1 MPFDALTYNA
11 LAKELNNMLSG
22 GKIERVGMPS
32 KDDVFL
38 LVRPL
43 KTEKRGAFNLAVSVN
58 PSRPGVYIADKPSE
72 NPLSAFS
79 FLMHLRK
86 HIGGGTIN
94 AVSAVKRERIIAFQI
109 TASDELGYKE
119 NYVLY
124 VELLGKYA
132 NAILTDK
139 DGKITDALKHVGF
152 DDYSARAVLPGLTY
166 SLPPVQKDKIPPDN
180 RCGMEKLLDGF
191 TGGKLADYLMAH
203 VYGYAPLSLR
213 QIVYDAFGTLEPSV
227 IQVTDGKDKF
237 FSAAAAMDEVLNPC
251 VTVSDGKIKDCFIK
265 PYTHTGAQF
274 VPFPS
279 ISAAIDALYKSRTE
293 TGFLSGKTANLT
305 SVVKNAMKK
314 NEKSLAVY
322 REKVLKSL
330 DYEEDR
336 IKGELLTA
344 NLYRL
349 KTGMDKA
356 ETDNYYTGEKT
367 VIKLD
372 ARLSPQANAQ
382 KYFKA
387 YSKKKTAIEK
397 SEEQIA
403 TAEEKQDYY
412 ESLLASLS
420 NVENESDAAEIAAE
434 MESAGLIKKS
444 KDKKRRKPS
453 SPITLTVDGLKVVI
467 GKNNIQNDEIV
478 KSSHGGWLWLH
489 TQKIHGS
496 HGVIQG
502 ENVPQD
508 TINRVAAYVAHYSKA
523 SLSENVPVDYTL
535 IKYVKKPAGSPP
547 GKVIY
552 THQKTVNVKP
562 VKP

>member
-11 LAKELNNMLSG
+11 LAKELNNTLSG
-22 GKIERVGMPS
+22 GKIERVAMPA

-38 LVRPL
+38 LVRPQNSDKKGTL
-43 KTEKRGAFNLAVSVN
+43 SLVISVN
-58 PSRPGVYIADKPSE
+58 PSRPGVYITDKPSE

-86 HIGGGTIN
+86 HIGGGTITS
-94 AVSAVKRERIIAFQI
+94 VTAVKHERIVCFHV
-109 TASDELGYKE
+109 TASDELGYKK

-132 NAILTDK
+132 NAILTDS
-139 DGKITDALKHVGF
+139 DGKITDALKHIGF
-152 DDYSARAVLPGLTY
+152 DEYSARAVLPGLKY
-166 SLPPVQKDKIPPDN
+166 SLPPLQKDKISPDD
-180 RCGMEKLLDGF
+180 RCGIEKLLDNF
-191 TGGKLADYLMAH
+191 TGGKLADFIMAH
-203 VYGYAPLSLR
+203 VYGFAPVTVK
-213 QIVYDAFGTLEPSV
+213 QIVYDAFGTLEPSSAV
-227 IQVTDGKDKF
+227 VKEDKEYF
-237 FSAAAAMDEVLNPC
+237 FGALKAINDAFEPC
-251 VTVSDGKIKDCFIK
+251 VTYSDGKIKECFIK
-265 PYTHTGAQF
+265 PYTHNGAEYT
-274 VPFPS
+274 PCRS
-279 ISAAIDALYKSRTE
+279 LSEAIDSLYKSRTE
-293 TGFLSGKTANLT
+293 TGFVSGKTANLT
-305 SVVKNAMKK
+305 SVIKNALKK
-314 NEKSLAVY
+314 NEKSLALY
-322 REKVLKSL
+322 KEKSLKSL
-330 DYEEDR
+330 DYEDDR

-349 KTGMDKA
+349 KSGMDKV
-356 ETDNYYTGEKT
+356 EVDNYYTGEKT

-372 ARLSPQANAQ
+372 PLLTPQKNAQ
-382 KYFKA
+382 KYYKS

-403 TAEEKQDYY
+403 AAEDKHEYY

-420 NVENESDAAEIAAE
+420 NIENESDVEEIAAE
-434 MESAGLIKKS
+434 MENAGLIKKS

-453 SPITLTVDGLKVVI
+453 SPICLTVDGFKVLI
-467 GKNNIQNDEIV
+467 GKNNIQNDALV
-478 KSSHGGWLWLH
+478 KSSNGGWLWLH

-508 TINRVAAYVAHYSKA
+508 TINRVAAFVAHYSKA
-523 SLSENVPVDYTL
+523 SMSENVPVDYTL

-552 THQKTVNVKP
+552 THQQTVNVKP